1 MKQINLSNLDEC
13 DFTEIIMTEPTPKMK
28 KRAARAVV
36 AAEEKAERKA
46 KKGETKPND
55 AGKVQSKTPEWY
67 DLYQVMNNAG
77 SSLLKSLTLRDD
89 IPADAKA
96 ILECVM
102 CLRESKELFF
112 AEGGSLT
119 PYSALFWTDELQKW
133 TEAQK
138 KVDCTLPA

>member
-1 MKQINLSNLDEC
+1 MKMYDATNLSEC

-28 KRAARAVV
+28 KRAA
-36 AAEEKAERKA
+36 A

-55 AGKVQSKTPEWY
+55 GGKIQSKTPEWY
-67 DLYQVMNNAG
+67 DLYQVMQNAG
-77 SSLLKSLTLRDD
+77 SSLLKSLMLRDD
-89 IPADAKA
+89 IPADAKS

-119 PYSALFWTDELQKW
+119 PYSALFWTDELKKW
-133 TEAQK
+133 AEANSAA
-138 KVDCTLPA
+138 TS